1 MVCLLEN
8 GRGIE
13 VDFSECS
20 IVVLHF
26 KIALVNNELMC
37 CKHGL
42 TSSVV
47 ISMCSSFRI
56 VRVVCR
62 RVLLSP

>member
-1 MVCLLEN
+1 MVYLLEN

-20 IVVLHF
+20 IVALHF
-26 KIALVNNELMC
+26 KIALVNNQLMC
-37 CKHGL
+37 CKHGF

-47 ISMCSSFRI
+47 ISMRSSFRR

-62 RVLLSP
+62 CVLLSP